1 MYYIWKRRLSS
12 TKIFQFLNYMATEQ
26 PDKRKRPDLPLDTFG
41 DFQYRQALAE
51 EMLPMI
57 GRLYRSNVHLLL
69 YGKPLVNLSVSELM
83 QAHRFVREVE
93 NNELSEFE
101 TYQVIVV
108 LSDLELGPAEID
120 VGIIAAAY
128 MFDNKQIDLDKFVIK
143 SVKDLIGKTGSVLE
157 KAQDVVLYG
166 FGRIGRLLT
175 RLLVEDSGGGD
186 NLRLRAIVVRKSGN
200 DDLIKRANLMRTDSV
215 HGPFKGT
222 VRVIED
228 QDMLI
233 INGTEVKVIYA
244 DNPEEIDYTYY
255 KINNALLIDNT
266 GVWRDK
272 ESLSKHLNCKG
283 IQKVLLTAPGK
294 KGIKNIVHGINND
307 NKTEKDL
314 ILGAASCTTNAIVPV
329 LKVIND
335 KFSILSGHI
344 ETVHAYTNDQNLID
358 NFHKKKRRGRSA
370 ALNLVITETG
380 AGKAVGEVLPE
391 LKGKLTANAIR
402 VPTPNVSLAIM
413 RLDLAEQIDTTS
425 LNNYLRQMAFH
436 SSYKDQ
442 IDFTN
447 LTELVSSDFV
457 GNRKAGIVDSAATI
471 CDGNRCVLYVWY
483 DNEFGYTVQLLGL
496 AKEIVGITYERF
508 PKFE

>member
-1 MYYIWKRRLSS
+1 MTSD
-12 TKIFQFLNYMATEQ
+12 Q
-26 PDKRKRPDLPLDTFG
+26 PDKRKRPELPLDTFG

-101 TYQVIVV
+101 TYQVITA
-108 LSDLELGPAEID
+108 LSELQLGPAEID
-120 VGIIAAAY
+120 VGIIAATY
-128 MFDNKQIDLDKFVIK
+128 LFDDKNTEINDFVLE
-143 SVKDLIGKTGSVLE
+143 SVGELIGNTGSILDQ
-157 KAQDVVLYG
+157 AQDVVLYG

-186 NLRLRAIVVRKSGN
+186 NLLLKAIVLRKNSD
-200 DDLIKRANLMRTDSV
+200 DDLIKRANLLRTDSV

-222 VRVIED
+222 IRVMED
-228 QDMLI
+228 QDILI
-233 INGTEVKVIYA
+233 INGNEVKVIYA
-244 DNPEEIDYTYY
+244 NKPDEINYT
-255 KINNALLIDNT
+255 KFNIENALLVDST
-266 GVWRDK
+266 GAWRDK
-272 ESLSKHLNCKG
+272 DSLSKHLKNKG
-283 IQKVLLTAPGK
+283 IKKVLLTAPGK
-294 KGIKNIVHGINND
+294 KGIKNIVHGINNKEI
-307 NKTEKDL
+307 NNKDL

-335 KFSILSGHI
+335 EFTILSGHI

-358 NFHKKKRRGRSA
+358 NYHKKERRGRSA

-380 AGKAVGEVLPE
+380 AGTAVGEILPE
-391 LKGKLTANAIR
+391 LKGRITANAIR

-413 RLDLAEQIDTTS
+413 RLDLQEEIKTDV
-425 LNNYLRQMAFH
+425 LNNYLRQIAFH

-447 LTELVSSDFV
+447 LTEVVSSDFV
-457 GNRKAGIVDSAATI
+457 GNRKAGIIDSAATI
-471 CDGNRCVLYVWY
+471 CSGKSCVLYVWY
-483 DNEFGYTVQLLGL
+483 DNEFGYTAQLLGL
-496 AKEIVGITYERF
+496 AKDIVGLTYERY
-508 PKFE
+508 PKFD

>member
-1 MYYIWKRRLSS
+1 MTSD
-12 TKIFQFLNYMATEQ
+12 Q
-26 PDKRKRPDLPLDTFG
+26 PDKRKRPELPLDTFG

-101 TYQVIVV
+101 TYQVITA
-108 LSDLELGPAEID
+108 LSELQLGPAEID
-120 VGIIAAAY
+120 VGIIAATY
-128 MFDNKQIDLDKFVIK
+128 LFDDKNTEINDFVLE
-143 SVKDLIGKTGSVLE
+143 SVGELIGNTGSILDQ
-157 KAQDVVLYG
+157 AQDVVLYG

-186 NLRLRAIVVRKSGN
+186 NLLLKAIVLRKNSD
-200 DDLIKRANLMRTDSV
+200 DDLIKRANLLRTDSV

-222 VRVIED
+222 IRVMED
-228 QDMLI
+228 KDILI
-233 INGTEVKVIYA
+233 INGNEVKVIYA
-244 DNPEEIDYTYY
+244 NKPDEINYT
-255 KINNALLIDNT
+255 KFNIENALLVDST
-266 GVWRDK
+266 GAWRDK
-272 ESLSKHLNCKG
+272 DSLSKHLKSKG
-283 IQKVLLTAPGK
+283 IKKVLLTAPGK
-294 KGIKNIVHGINND
+294 KGIKNIVHGINNKEI
-307 NKTEKDL
+307 NNKDL

-335 KFSILSGHI
+335 EFTILSGHI

-358 NFHKKKRRGRSA
+358 NYHKKERRGRSA

-380 AGKAVGEVLPE
+380 AGKAVGEILPE
-391 LKGKLTANAIR
+391 LKGRLTANAIR

-413 RLDLAEQIDTTS
+413 RLDLQEEIKTDV
-425 LNNYLRQMAFH
+425 LNNYLRQIAFH

-447 LTELVSSDFV
+447 LTEVVSSDFV
-457 GNRKAGIVDSAATI
+457 GNRKAGIIDSTATI
-471 CDGNRCVLYVWY
+471 CSGKSCVLYVWY

-496 AKEIVGITYERF
+496 AKDIVGLTYERY
-508 PKFE
+508 PKFD